1 MNKFDTDLDYNE
13 NQLQQIL
20 DSLKPQPEATPR
32 IFYSLKPEVA
42 SNNFC
47 YYCGAYINDHS
58 CDYQLTLYKVIGR
71 SYLHG
76 RRVGYKQCTI
86 PISRCQNCKKTH
98 REHNKS
104 FNKVPII
111 SCLVSI
117 AICSLFAY
125 MYGDE
130 LVIYL
135 FWAFLG
141 GGILGWILGLLL
153 NVTVFSKRFEKSHN
167 NKIKE
172 EFEVGNHPMVAA
184 LMEQGWSTSRPS
196 P

>member
-1 MNKFDTDLDYNE
+1 MLGIDSMDTNKYYTDSSN
-13 NQLQQIL
+13 NKI
-20 DSLKPQPEATPR
+20 QPEQ
-32 IFYSLKPEVA
+32 FSYSMRPGAEP
-42 SNNFC
+42 SNFC
-47 YYCGAYINDHS
+47 YYCGTFINDHS

-71 SYLHG
+71 SYIHG

-86 PISRCQNCKKTH
+86 PISRCQNCKKAH
-98 REHNKS
+98 RERNKL
-104 FNKVPII
+104 FNKVIII

-130 LVIYL
+130 FVICL

-141 GGILGWILGLLL
+141 GGVLGSIFGLLFYF
-153 NVTVFSKRFEKSHN
+153 TVFSKRYEKSHN
-167 NKIKE
+167 NKIKD
-172 EFEVGNHPMVAA
+172 EFEVWDHPMVAA
-184 LMEQGWSTSRPS
+184 LKNQGWSTSKPS